1 MEGAHKY
8 VFARA
13 FRAPFPAHGWV
24 FMLLLPSVLHPW
36 LLSAL
41 TELGTPSPLRH
52 EAPALLCW
60 ALGAHSSWLDGKA
73 PLGLAVQD
81 QSLSMCYVETQGM
94 VVRRSAQPQPK
105 SRPAAH
111 FHAWWIYLHPTR
123 ISTGHKPDLA

>member
-52 EAPALLCW
+52 EATALLCW
-60 ALGAHSSWLDGKA
+60 ALGRGTGSPFILAGWKGSLGVSSAGSEPQHVLCGDPGHGGEEKCTA
-73 PLGLAVQD
+73 TAQIQTNCPLP
-81 QSLSMCYVETQGM
+81 CM
-94 VVRRSAQPQPK
+94 V
-105 SRPAAH
+105 
-111 FHAWWIYLHPTR
+111 
-123 ISTGHKPDLA
+123 DLFTPNTHLYRT